1 MVCDLQVPGFKDFQV
16 SLLEKVWIGDL
27 QVHQQVAARA
37 VDVTTVTLKQQ
48 NYSYF
53 QAQISYLHY
62 FYEYVGRRYAKIH
75 FSLARLHLCSIHAL

>member
-1 MVCDLQVPGFKDFQV
+1 MSLLSPGLNEVKLISWLPMDFNGLVCDLQVPGFKDFQV

-37 VDVTTVTLKQQ
+37 VDVTTVTLKQE

-53 QAQISYLHY
+53 QAQTS
-62 FYEYVGRRYAKIH
+62 F
-75 FSLARLHLCSIHAL
+75 F